1 MKNLGLIR
9 STHYPEITNTL
20 LYLPLLVAL
29 GIQIAPARDMLSL
42 CVLFGTMIAISYWVI
57 ARDHKQLRQFGL
69 HRPTKWCA
77 LLFPLY
83 VIWRNRET
91 GNDRAPYI
99 ALMLYLIASVWI
111 TVSGL
116 NKTIHDT
123 LEITSCVK
131 IIEHQLDAGPREPIC
146 QRVILTH
153 EVEDNKWAGYAL
165 LSDEAI
171 IPVTVWANLG
181 VRKVDVEL
189 TPGVTTSI
197 F

>member
-29 GIQIAPARDMLSL
+29 GIQIAPTRDMLSL

-57 ARDHKQLRQFGL
+57 ARDHNQLRQFGL

-146 QRVILTH
+146 QRVILTN

-165 LSDEAI
+165 LSDEAT